1 MTSGPRPITCS
12 VCGRNASAGGE
23 SAGQSAGSESSG
35 SATTGSVMTD
45 SAPMS
50 PPAGWMSEV
59 DPDRGTVW
67 VCVDC
72 VRENLRSVEARLDQ
86 AWW

>member
-1 MTSGPRPITCS
+1 MT
-12 VCGRNASAGGE
+12 E
-23 SAGQSAGSESSG
+23 
-35 SATTGSVMTD
+35 